1 MDKEQFSLKNISK
14 QPLIQLNPKKATLE
28 EIKVSTLIRI
38 AESTEIMAKN
48 YTDLLSDLKK
58 MDQKNNTLLA
68 ENQALKRTI
77 SNNRSLITKMQ
88 QKTDAA

>member
-14 QPLIQLNPKKATLE
+14 QPLIQLDPKKATLE
-28 EIKVSTLIRI
+28 EIKVSALIRI

-68 ENQALKRTI
+68 ENQALKRAI
-77 SNNRSLITKMQ
+77 ANNRSLITKMQ

>member
-1 MDKEQFSLKNISK
+1 MEKEQFSLKNISK

-28 EIKVSTLIRI
+28 EIKVSALIRI

-68 ENQALKRTI
+68 ENQSLKRTI
-77 SNNRSLITKMQ
+77 ANNRSLITKMQ